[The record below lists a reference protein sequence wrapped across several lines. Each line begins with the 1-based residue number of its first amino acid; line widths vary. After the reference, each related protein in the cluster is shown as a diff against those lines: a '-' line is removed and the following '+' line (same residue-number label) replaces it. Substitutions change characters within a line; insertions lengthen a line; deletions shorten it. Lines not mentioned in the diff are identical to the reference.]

1 MRLGDTKLMVQIVQK
16 EEMRRKSGAKTE
28 FSGAE
33 EHKYFISNQRKKNSK
48 GKRRKRATTVTE
60 AKGKESNPPIRGC
73 GSKASQLCDQVR
85 TEEPVLKRRGKGSIK
100 RTSSMHF

>member
-1 MRLGDTKLMVQIVQK
+1 MRLGDTKLMIQIVQK

-48 GKRRKRATTVTE
+48 GKRRKRATT
-60 AKGKESNPPIRGC
+60 GKESNPPIRGC